1 MTTFQVITDDK
12 LLLLFQ
18 EETYKR
24 LDVRFPLEYLKRGQV
39 TALIENANGRKPKIY
54 GGYAVI
60 TEGPFRALEQV
71 PQDVV
76 KDHSYLK
83 HREKRCFEVNALWM
97 DYKGVPPF
105 SRFKLWA
112 SLFVS
117 MMKTA
122 ASGKF
127 YFVYSFDTSKNKL
140 GDIYAGLKPTRI
152 FQGEV
157 RALDGMAQPTLETV
171 EICSFKNVTLAV
183 LGNPDFFL
191 ARMKRKKTHLD
202 RVAYASRHH

>member
-1 MTTFQVITDDK
+1 MQPTFQVITDEK

-24 LDVRFPLEYLKRGQV
+24 LDVRFPLEYLKRGTV
-39 TALIENANGRKPKIY
+39 TALISHHPKPKIY

-60 TEGPFRALEQV
+60 TEGPFRALQQV
-71 PQDVV
+71 PSEVV
-76 KDHSYLK
+76 KDNAYLK
-83 HREKRCFEVNALWM
+83 KREKRCFEVNALWM

-112 SLFVS
+112 SLFVT

-122 ASGKF
+122 MGGKF
-127 YFVYSFDTSKNKL
+127 YFVYSFDTSKDKL

-191 ARMKRKKTHLD
+191 ARMKRKKTHLE
-202 RVAYASRHH
+202 RVAYDGAH